1 MLNEEVHLIMKRISI
16 LMIAV
21 FLFAGFAGFSHAA
34 KSATAEGTIQKMDK
48 SSITLQ
54 VGGEEKTF
62 SFKKNMKITVNG
74 KRPSNVNLKAGDKA
88 SVWADKD
95 NVVER
100 IDVTPQSA
108 AAGSSN

>member
-1 MLNEEVHLIMKRISI
+1 MKKISI

-34 KSATAEGTIQKMDK
+34 KSATAEGTIQKVDK

-62 SFKKNMKITVNG
+62 SFKKNMKITVHG

-88 SVWADKD
+88 SVWADK
-95 NVVER
+95 NNAVEK
-100 IDVTPQSA
+100 IDFTPQAES

>member
-1 MLNEEVHLIMKRISI
+1 MKRISI

-21 FLFAGFAGFSHAA
+21 FLFAGFAGFAAA

-62 SFKKNMKITVNG
+62 AFKKNMKITVNG

-88 SVWADKD
+88 TVWADKE
-95 NVVER
+95 NAVER
-100 IDVTPQSA
+100 IDVTPQPQS

>member
-1 MLNEEVHLIMKRISI
+1 MKRISI

-21 FLFAGFAGFSHAA
+21 FLFAGFATA
-34 KSATAEGTIQKMDK
+34 KSATVDK

-54 VGGEEKTF
+54 VGGESKTF
-62 SFKKNMKITVNG
+62 AFKKNMKITVNG

-95 NVVER
+95 NAVEK
-100 IDVTPQSA
+100 IDVTPQAEA

>member
-1 MLNEEVHLIMKRISI
+1 MKRISI

-48 SSITLQ
+48 DSNTLQ
-54 VGGEEKTF
+54 VGGESKTYT
-62 SFKKNMKITVNG
+62 FKKSMKITVNG

-88 SVWADKD
+88 SVWTDK
-95 NVVER
+95 NNAVEK
-100 IDVTPQSA
+100 IDVTPQAES

>member
-1 MLNEEVHLIMKRISI
+1 MKRISI

-21 FLFAGFAGFSHAA
+21 FLFAGFAGFAAA
-34 KSATAEGTIQKMDK
+34 KSATAEGTISKMDK

-62 SFKKNMKITVNG
+62 AFKKNMKITVNG

-88 SVWADKD
+88 SVWADKE
-95 NVVER
+95 NAVER
-100 IDVTPQSA
+100 IDVTPQAQA

>member
-1 MLNEEVHLIMKRISI
+1 MKRISI

-21 FLFAGFAGFSHAA
+21 FLFAGFAGFAVA
-34 KSATAEGTIQKMDK
+34 KSATVEGTIQKMDK

-54 VGGEEKTF
+54 VGGESKTF
-62 SFKKNMKITVNG
+62 AFKKNMKITVNG

-95 NVVER
+95 NAVEK
-100 IDVTPQSA
+100 IDVTPQAEA

>member
-1 MLNEEVHLIMKRISI
+1 MKRISI

-21 FLFAGFAGFSHAA
+21 FLFAGFAGFAAA
-34 KSATAEGTIQKMDK
+34 KSATVEGTIQKMDK

-54 VGGEEKTF
+54 VGGESKTF
-62 SFKKNMKITVNG
+62 AFKKNMKITVNG

-95 NVVER
+95 NAVEK
-100 IDVTPQSA
+100 IDVTPQAEA

>member
-1 MLNEEVHLIMKRISI
+1 MKRISI

-21 FLFAGFAGFSHAA
+21 FLFAGFATA
-34 KSATAEGTIQKMDK
+34 KSATVEGTIQKMDK

-54 VGGEEKTF
+54 VGGESKTF
-62 SFKKNMKITVNG
+62 AFKKNMKITVNG

-95 NVVER
+95 NAVEK
-100 IDVTPQSA
+100 IDVTPQAEA